1 MIKFTDNALVGA
13 QFFTPGMIAEFDDVI
28 ESWLIDT
35 GNAVSFSGSG
45 TVTNALTADF
55 ATNAQTAQT
64 AITAQSATTAQTA
77 TTANSAT
84 SATTAQTA
92 TTATNANHA
101 TTADSATTADH
112 ATTATTATTATS
124 ATTATTATNATHA
137 TTADSATSANS
148 ATTAATATTASG
160 VLAGTQTVKPVMALT
175 VELLSGFA
183 EAVSCKLSVIDE
195 PLASFQIAAGTLGP
209 NSSLQIEPLWTYTN
223 NANAKLLK
231 IKIAGVLVYS
241 VSRTTSQ
248 SEGPELVLANRNS
261 LTSQIRIYDSVH
273 FTAGATAP
281 ATYAIDF
288 SQDVIVEI
296 IGQRANTTDTLK
308 LEYYRVLH
316 FVGA

>member
-1 MIKFTDNALVGA
+1 MIKFTDNALVGG

-28 ESWLIDT
+28 ESWLIDI
-35 GNAVSFSGSG
+35 GDAVSFSGSG

-112 ATTATTATTATS
+112 ATTATS
-124 ATTATTATNATHA
+124 AT
-137 TTADSATSANS
+137 S